1 MKFVSSV
8 LAGLVLASPTYA
20 ATFIS
25 AEVGGTITAT
35 TASFGAGEVGTASS
49 AFGGFTHAFEIETA
63 TGADPLWANNPNV
76 VIAVPNVVIA
86 VPNFAGT
93 YSFSAAAGYVIN
105 SIALRGGG
113 NWATGPNLSFAPN
126 TVSASATL
134 SANAF
139 NAGGLGV
146 FAAGPNAILGTTG
159 GTWDAQTSTITFLGG
174 VSNVAGNINFNLN
187 RTGLLSLI
195 AGLDDAGVL
204 GGTTLAATFTQSSE
218 AYLAPTI
225 LLSVSAIPEPGEWA
239 MMLAGLGVVGAI
251 ARRRRST
258 KA

>member
-1 MKFVSSV
+1 MKFFPSV

-63 TGADPLWANNPNV
+63 TSADPLWANN
-76 VIAVPNVVIA
+76 PNVVIA

-113 NWATGPNLSFAPN
+113 NWATGPNLPFVAPN

-139 NAGGLGV
+139 NAGGSGV
-146 FAAGPNAILGTTG
+146 FAAGPNAIPGTTG

-174 VSNVAGNINFNLN
+174 VSSVAGNINFNLN

-204 GGTTLAATFTQSSE
+204 GGTTLAAIFT
-218 AYLAPTI
+218 
-225 LLSVSAIPEPGEWA
+225 
-239 MMLAGLGVVGAI
+239 
-251 ARRRRST
+251 
-258 KA
+258 

>member
-63 TGADPLWANNPNV
+63 TGADPLWANNPNSL
-76 VIAVPNVVIA
+76 IAVSS
-86 VPNFAGT
+86 FAGN

-113 NWATGPNLSFAPN
+113 NWATGPNLPFVAQN

-139 NAGGLGV
+139 NAVGSGV
-146 FAAGPNAILGTTG
+146 FAAGPNNIPLTNG
-159 GTWDAQTSTITFLGG
+159 GTWDAQTSTINFLGG
-174 VSNVAGNINFNLN
+174 VSSVAGNIGFSLN
-187 RTGLLSLI
+187 RTGLSLI

-204 GGTTLAATFTQSSE
+204 GGTTLAATFAQSSE

-251 ARRRRST
+251 ARRRRSA
-258 KA
+258 KS